1 MTDRQLILDVNL
13 KFRHIESCRLLLG
26 TFEFQLNDKW
36 SLFMNKQ
43 IVLAGILLM
52 LPAYSFAESLT
63 VKTEKAAIRSRP
75 SFISEILANVTHNNS
90 VAVIKKQGAW
100 RMIEFGPHEGWMHVL
115 SLIQP
120 ERKFLAGKIIDQR
133 VSSKEISLA
142 GKGFNSDVERA
153 YKKQQGS
160 LGYVWVNNM
169 EKIKVTPAQLEQFAS
184 KSEFVITAR

>member
-1 MTDRQLILDVNL
+1 
-13 KFRHIESCRLLLG
+13 
-26 TFEFQLNDKW
+26 
-36 SLFMNKQ
+36 MNKQ
-43 IVLAGILLM
+43 IVFAGILLM
-52 LPAYSFAESLT
+52 LPAIAFAESLT

-90 VAVIKKQGAW
+90 VEVIKKQGAW
-100 RMIEFGPHEGWMHVL
+100 RMIEFGQHEGWMHVL

-120 ERKFLAGKIIDQR
+120 ERKFQAGKVIDQR

-169 EKIKVTPAQLEQFAS
+169 EKIKVTSEQLEQFAS
-184 KSEFVITAR
+184 KSEFNITAR